1 MNSIGSIAARH
12 AFQRLVVALV
22 APLWV
27 PLAALYMRFGA
38 GYRVR
43 DLARVRREF
52 QSLLAD
58 TKGPLLLCA
67 NHLTLVDSF
76 LIMWA
81 LRSPARLLWDVDSF
95 AWNVPERANFAAGP
109 LASALSYFAKC
120 IPIARGG
127 RREDTGEV
135 LNRVVHLL
143 RRGELAL
150 IFPEGGRSR
159 SGRVEV
165 ESAAWGVGRIV
176 GALPRCQV
184 LCVYLRGDAQQTWG
198 AAPARGAELCVSL
211 ACIEPKSDLRG
222 VRRSRDLARE
232 ITSQLAHMEQEYFD
246 GRQ

>member
-1 MNSIGSIAARH
+1 MNPIGSIAARH
-12 AFQRLVVALV
+12 AFQRVVVSLV

-43 DLARVRREF
+43 DLARVRRDF
-52 QSLLAD
+52 QSLRTE

-81 LRSPARLLWDVDSF
+81 LRSPGRLLWDVDSF
-95 AWNVPERANFAAGP
+95 AWNLPERANFAAGRV
-109 LASALSYFAKC
+109 ASALSYFAKC
-120 IPIARGG
+120 IPISRGG
-127 RREDTGEV
+127 RSEDTGQV

-143 RRGELAL
+143 RQGELAL

-159 SGRVEV
+159 SGRVDID
-165 ESAAWGVGRIV
+165 SAAWGVGRIV
-176 GALPRCQV
+176 GSIPRCQV

-198 AAPARGAELCVSL
+198 VAPARGDQLTVSL
-211 ACIEPKSDLRG
+211 ARIEPKSDHRG
-222 VRRSRDLARE
+222 ARRSRDLARQ
-232 ITSQLAHMEQEYFD
+232 ITSQLAQMEQE
-246 GRQ
+246 